1 MHKHFPRGEGHGSLL
16 NILYMNPLPITPEL
30 LTSLFLFEFNSP
42 HNLLEELAGTFIL
55 GNVELICVKIVFFNT
70 IMPPRVIILDPM

>member
-16 NILYMNPLPITPEL
+16 NILYMNPPPITPEL

-55 GNVELICVKIVFFNT
+55 GNVELICVKIVFQYNNAT
-70 IMPPRVIILDPM
+70 QGHYS